1 MNWASYLLSLCLHL
15 AVFLLI
21 MFWPSSPPVNLE
33 TPPVMISLVDG
44 APGGNRTPSSI
55 LGKMGKPT
63 DGPKDVSPPA
73 KKADAAAPER
83 PEVKADPT
91 ADKARPVEAKPEPKV
106 ERKPEPKH
114 EVKPKP
120 EPKDATPVA
129 EKKDKKKKE
138 DKKKDDDKKP
148 EKPKKD
154 DKKKDDKKST
164 PKDDK
169 KTDKKA
175 DKPSKGDP
183 VAAAMNQARREAT
196 SRVESGDKG
205 SSVEQALAQARRN
218 AGGDGGGGGGEGDG
232 PGGGG
237 LNDVYMGQV
246 MLAVRPNWSFTS
258 ATRLNLVCVVRVKV
272 NLQGEVEK
280 VDVTQSSGNAQYD
293 SSAANA
299 IWRTSRAGAFRRR
312 NSTPSWTLS
321 SPSMNSWAAN
331 RSVKAVVPGGAAAL
345 LSRDPAVFGEGP
357 ILPQRCAILER
368 HCCIKAASACTYAFV
383 EVT

>member
-1 MNWASYLLSLCLHL
+1 
-15 AVFLLI
+15 
-21 MFWPSSPPVNLE
+21 
-33 TPPVMISLVDG
+33 MISITYK
-44 APGGNRTPSSI
+44 N
-55 LGKMGKPT
+55 
-63 DGPKDVSPPA
+63 
-73 KKADAAAPER
+73 
-83 PEVKADPT
+83 
-91 ADKARPVEAKPEPKV
+91 
-106 ERKPEPKH
+106 
-114 EVKPKP
+114 
-120 EPKDATPVA
+120 
-129 EKKDKKKKE
+129 KKKKE

-299 IWRTSRAGAFRRR
+299 IWRTSRAGAFPPP
-312 NSTPSWTLS
+312 PSEQYTELDLVFTLNEL
-321 SPSMNSWAAN
+321 MG
-331 RSVKAVVPGGAAAL
+331 R
-345 LSRDPAVFGEGP
+345 
-357 ILPQRCAILER
+357 
-368 HCCIKAASACTYAFV
+368 
-383 EVT
+383 